1 MCLHIPK
8 ERVRERERERERNN
22 ILYKGKNEIVKG
34 KFLLYLLDFHGWE
47 KKRDSVVRY
56 VLSVLLMSTAAVDC
70 EKSILWLSF
79 SFLFFLPLLFQV
91 TMFTI
96 VSLSQ
101 FFNWIESWE
110 WWCMYR
116 FHQLNSSS
124 WLLLWTQLLHTKKE
138 LACAIINKFFLRKW
152 SSRWAWAERAVMMM
166 TKSEA
171 QFNSAG
177 GCWRSADRCNTQR
190 HSRAPWILFFFSFFF
205 LENGDPKDRST
216 CSVSQ
221 HVSIYSSF
229 RLVFYCFIYFQNA
242 SLLQDA
248 SPVCFNNKASI
259 VYVTDNGL

>member
-1 MCLHIPK
+1 
-8 ERVRERERERERNN
+8 
-22 ILYKGKNEIVKG
+22 
-34 KFLLYLLDFHGWE
+34 
-47 KKRDSVVRY
+47 
-56 VLSVLLMSTAAVDC
+56 
-70 EKSILWLSF
+70 
-79 SFLFFLPLLFQV
+79 
-91 TMFTI
+91 
-96 VSLSQ
+96 
-101 FFNWIESWE
+101 
-110 WWCMYR
+110 MYR

-138 LACAIINKFFLRKW
+138 LACAIINKFFWGSEVHDERELSVQWWWWRKVKL
-152 SSRWAWAERAVMMM
+152 SS
-166 TKSEA
+166 
-171 QFNSAG
+171 
-177 GCWRSADRCNTQR
+177 TQR
-190 HSRAPWILFFFSFFF
+190 ADVGVAPTGAIHNDTVGRLEFFFFFLFF